1 MISIHHNPSPRLETT
16 DISAPEFGKIPT
28 DYLFIAEYR
37 NGAWQEA
44 RIEPFGQLSLSPFA
58 LSLHY
63 AQAVFEGMKA
73 FRTNEGKAV
82 VFRPEAHYDRFVKSM
97 ERMCIPAVP
106 RDLFLE
112 AVKEFVKLEQG
123 WIPRS
128 SGGSLYL
135 RPLVF
140 ASEARVGVK
149 IAEEYLFLI
158 MACPS
163 VPMYSKPLRVKV
175 ERTYTR
181 AAEGGTGSAKC
192 AGNYGSVFLP
202 TAEAKK
208 EGFDQVIWTDA
219 QTHRFIEESG
229 TMNIMMVKNGV
240 LITPP
245 TSGTILEGIT
255 RDSLLSLAAD
265 LGIPVEERKIEVEE
279 LMEGIRNGSITEL
292 FGTGTA
298 AVVIPIAEVGID
310 GDIFSLKSPFPTMD
324 LLSEKLSGIRDG
336 SDPDTHGWNVRVD

>member
-1 MISIHHNPSPRLETT
+1 MIHIQHTSSPRLPHT

-28 DYLFIAEYR
+28 DHLFISDYK
-37 NGAWQEA
+37 NGEWQNH
-44 RIEPFGQLSLSPFA
+44 RIEPFANLSLSPFA
-58 LSLHY
+58 LALHY

-73 FRTNEGKAV
+73 FRTAEGKAV
-82 VFRPEAHYDRFVKSM
+82 VFRPEMHYERLVKSM
-97 ERMCIPAVP
+97 ERMCIPPMP
-106 RDLFLE
+106 RELFME
-112 AVKEFVKLEQG
+112 AVTQFVKLEQG
-123 WIPRS
+123 WIPQTD
-128 SGGSLYL
+128 GGSLYL

-149 IAEEYLFLI
+149 IAEEYTFLI

-163 VPMYSKPLRVKV
+163 VPMYSNPLRVKV
-175 ERTYTR
+175 ERRYTR

-202 TAEAKK
+202 TLEAKK

-229 TMNIMMVKNGV
+229 TMNIMMVKDGT

-245 TSGTILEGIT
+245 ASGTILEGIT
-255 RDSLLSLAAD
+255 RDSLLQIAAHMD
-265 LGIPVEERKIEVEE
+265 IHVQQRKIEVDE
-279 LMEGIRNGSITEL
+279 LKEGIWNGSVTEL

-298 AVVIPIAEVGID
+298 AVVIPISEVGID
-310 GDIFSLKSPFPTMD
+310 GEVFRLNPPFQVMNSLSQ
-324 LLSEKLSGIRDG
+324 KLAGIREG
-336 SDPDTHGWNVRVD
+336 REPDTFGWCVRVD

>member
-1 MISIHHNPSPRLETT
+1 MIPIRHNPASKLAVT
-16 DISAPEFGKIPT
+16 DISAPEFGKIHT
-28 DYLFIAEYR
+28 DHLFIAEYKD
-37 NGAWQEA
+37 AQWQQQ
-44 RIEPFGQLSLSPFA
+44 RIEPFGLLSLSPFA

-73 FRTNEGKAV
+73 FRTKEGKAV

-97 ERMCIPAVP
+97 ERMCIPPMP
-106 RDLFLE
+106 RELFLE
-112 AVKEFVKLEQG
+112 AVNEFVKLEQG
-123 WIPRS
+123 WIPHTD
-128 SGGSLYL
+128 GGSLYL
-135 RPLVF
+135 RPLIF

-163 VPMYSKPLRVKV
+163 VPMYGKPLRVKM
-175 ERTYTR
+175 ERNYTR

-202 TAEAKK
+202 TLEARK

-229 TMNIMMVKNGV
+229 TMNIMMVKQGE

-245 TSGTILEGIT
+245 ASGTILEGIT
-255 RDSLLSLAAD
+255 RDSLLTLAGD
-265 LGIPVEERKIEVEE
+265 LGIPVNQRKIEVNE
-279 LMEGIRNGSITEL
+279 LKEGIRNGSVTEI

-298 AVVIPIAEVGID
+298 AVVVPIAEVGID
-310 GDIFSLKSPFPTMD
+310 GESFSLRTPPTLMN
-324 LLSEKLSGIRDG
+324 LLAEKLSGIRNG
-336 SDPDTHGWNVRVD
+336 SETDVFGWNVRVD